1 MPRSPDTSQVLF
13 RHEYEHELET
23 WLRRRFALLCLAY
36 GSLALIDL
44 TFRTLRLIADGNPD
58 QPGRVMA
65 GVIAAALAAV
75 SVLIVGVFFVRGR
88 RDETRDDLLSTV
100 SWMILAM
107 GTASLTTR
115 FVGEALDQPY
125 DFGSITSIFFW
136 HFTACL
142 FLPWTPRDS
151 LRPILPLLA
160 IWSVHMLFLE
170 NHVTALNRILAVM
183 FSPGVVLPGL
193 LIAGW
198 RLRRHSRTFRSIM
211 LGHHYRTMRR
221 ELSRARTIH
230 ESMFPD
236 EYDDGFVRVKYT
248 YQPML
253 ELGGDFL
260 HIHVGPEGFVHLTL
274 LDVTGHGL
282 AAALTVN
289 RIYGE
294 LERIRGE
301 TSRAKPGEV
310 LALLNRYIRLTMV
323 RHNIY
328 ATAITMTLDPYAGE
342 LSWASGGHPPA
353 LLRGANGVVRQ
364 LSSTA
369 LMLGAV
375 GDDDFESNEQTLEL
389 APGDVIVTY
398 TDGAI
403 EARDRAGR
411 FFGIDRLRD
420 LLHSRPAPGNWPQYI
435 ASSVDRHK
443 VGRAEDDVLVASL
456 TFVAVRPQRLAAKPA
471 MSRS

>member
-44 TFRTLRLIADGNPD
+44 TFRTLRLIAGGNPD
-58 QPGRVMA
+58 QPGRVTA
-65 GVIAAALAAV
+65 GVTGAVLAAV
-75 SVLIVGVFFVRGR
+75 SILIVGVFFVRGR

-100 SWMILAM
+100 SWMIVAM
-107 GTASLTTR
+107 GIAALTTR
-115 FVGEALDQPY
+115 FVGEALNQPY

-170 NHVTALNRILAVM
+170 NHVTTLNRILAVM

-198 RLRRHSRTFRSIM
+198 RLRRHSRSFRSVM
-211 LGHHYRTMRR
+211 LGHHYRSMRR

-236 EYDDGFVRVKYT
+236 EYDDGFVCFKYT

-289 RIYGE
+289 RIFGE

-301 TSRAKPGEV
+301 ASRARPGEV
-310 LALLNRYIRLTMV
+310 LALLNRYICLTMV
-323 RHNIY
+323 SHNIY

-342 LSWASGGHPPA
+342 LCWASGGHPPA

-369 LMLGAV
+369 VMLGAV
-375 GDDDFESNEQTLEL
+375 GDDDFESDEQTLEL
-389 APGDVIVTY
+389 TPGDVIVSY

-403 EARDRAGR
+403 EARNRAGQL
-411 FFGIDRLRD
+411 FGIDRLRD
-420 LLHSRPAPGNWPQYI
+420 LLQSSPAPGNWPQYI

-456 TFVAVRPQRLAAKPA
+456 TFAAIRPQRLIAKPA
-471 MSRS
+471 MSGS

>member
-13 RHEYEHELET
+13 RREYEHELET
-23 WLRRRFALLCLAY
+23 WLRRRFAMLCLAY
-36 GSLALIDL
+36 GSLAVIDL
-44 TFRTLRLIADGNPD
+44 TFRTLRLVTGGNL
-58 QPGRVMA
+58 A
-65 GVIAAALAAV
+65 GVIAAALAVV
-75 SVLIVGVFFVRGR
+75 SLLIVGFFFVRGR
-88 RDETRDDLLSTV
+88 RDATRDDLLSTV

-107 GTASLTTR
+107 GTAALTTR

-170 NHVTALNRILAVM
+170 THVTPLNRILAVM

-193 LIAGW
+193 LISGL
-198 RLRRHSRTFRSIM
+198 RLRQHSRSFRNVM
-211 LGHHYRTMRR
+211 LGHHYRSIRR

-236 EYDDGFVRVKYT
+236 EYDDGFVRFKYT

-289 RIYGE
+289 RIFGE

-301 TSRAKPGEV
+301 ASRARPGQV
-310 LALLNRYIRLTMV
+310 LELLNRYIHLTMV
-323 RHNIY
+323 SHNIY

-342 LSWASGGHPPA
+342 LCWASGGHPPA
-353 LLRGANGVVRQ
+353 LLRGSNGVVRQ

-369 LMLGAV
+369 VMLGAV
-375 GDDDFESNEQTLEL
+375 GDDDFESNEQTLGL
-389 APGDVIVTY
+389 TPGDVIVSY

-403 EARDRAGR
+403 EARNRAGEL
-411 FFGIDRLRD
+411 FGIDRLRD
-420 LLHSRPAPGNWPQYI
+420 LLQSRPAPGNWPLYI

-443 VGRAEDDVLVASL
+443 VGKAEDDVLVASL
-456 TFVAVRPQRLAAKPA
+456 TFAAVRPQRLIAKPA
-471 MSRS
+471 MSGS

>member
-36 GSLALIDL
+36 GSLGLIEL
-44 TFRTLRLIADGNPD
+44 TFRTLRLIGGGPHD
-58 QPGRVMA
+58 QPGWQLA
-65 GVIAAALAAV
+65 GAIAVAMAAV
-75 SVLIVGVFFVRGR
+75 SLLIVWIFFVRGR
-88 RDETRDDLLSTV
+88 RDETRDHLVSTV
-100 SWMILAM
+100 SWMILAV
-107 GTASLTTR
+107 GTASLTAR

-170 NHVTALNRILAVM
+170 GHVTLLNRFLAVM

-193 LIAGW
+193 LISSW
-198 RLRRHSRTFRSIM
+198 RLRRHSRSFRSIM
-211 LGHHYRTMRR
+211 LGRHYRSIRR
-221 ELSRARTIH
+221 ELGRARTIH
-230 ESMFPD
+230 DSMFPD
-236 EYDDGFVRVKYT
+236 EYDDGFVRFRYT

-260 HIHVGPEGFVHLTL
+260 HIHVGAEGFVHLTV

-289 RIYGE
+289 RLYGE

-301 TSRAKPGEV
+301 ASRARPGEV
-310 LALLNRYIRLTMV
+310 LALLNRYIHLTMV
-323 RHNIY
+323 SHNIY

-342 LSWASGGHPPA
+342 LCWASGGHPPA
-353 LLRGANGVVRQ
+353 LVRGANGVVRE

-369 LMLGAV
+369 VMLGAV
-375 GDDDFESNEQTLEL
+375 SDEDFKSNEQTLEL
-389 APGDVIVTY
+389 APGDVVIAY

-403 EARDRAGR
+403 EARDRGGR
-411 FFGIDRLRD
+411 LFGIDRLRD
-420 LLHSRPAPGNWPQYI
+420 LLHSKPAPGNWPQYI

-456 TFVAVRPQRLAAKPA
+456 TFAAIRPQRLAAKPA